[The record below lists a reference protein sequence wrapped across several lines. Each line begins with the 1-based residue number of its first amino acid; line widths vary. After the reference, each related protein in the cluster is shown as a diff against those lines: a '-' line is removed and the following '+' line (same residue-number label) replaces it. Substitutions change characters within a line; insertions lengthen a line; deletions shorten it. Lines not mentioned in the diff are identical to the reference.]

1 MLWTGKRLIA
11 SCVLLVASAIVQAAT
26 VEVAGIK
33 YEESI
38 KLANTEL
45 RLNGA
50 GIRHKVFFKVY
61 AAALYIK
68 EKKTNMAD
76 IIALPGPKRVV
87 LNMLRDVSSEDFGR
101 GFMDGVRNNT
111 DKQERTKFI
120 GQFQR
125 FGDMFA
131 TVSELKKGDV
141 LFVDWIPG
149 AGTTLTLNGKLL
161 MEPDPDMAFYNALLR
176 IWLGEKPADSSL
188 RKAMLAESNDNR
200 KE

>member
-1 MLWTGKRLIA
+1 MFYTSKRFIVSLILFAA
-11 SCVLLVASAIVQAAT
+11 SVTVQAAT

-33 YEESI
+33 YEDSI
-38 KLANTEL
+38 KVANTEL
-45 RLNGA
+45 KLNGA

-68 EKKTNMAD
+68 EKKTAMAD
-76 IIALPGPKRVV
+76 ILALPGPKRVV

-111 DKQERTKFI
+111 DKLERNKFI

-149 AGTTLTLNGKLL
+149 SGTTLTLNGKLL
-161 MEPDPDMAFYNALLR
+161 MEPDPDMGFYNALLR
-176 IWLGEKPADSSL
+176 IWLGDKPADSSL
-188 RKAMLAESNDNR
+188 RKAMLAESNDGR
-200 KE
+200 

>member
-1 MLWTGKRLIA
+1 MFYISKRLIA
-11 SCVLLVASAIVQAAT
+11 SLILFAASVTVQAGT

-33 YEESI
+33 YEETI

-45 RLNGA
+45 KLNGA
-50 GIRHKVFFKVY
+50 GIRHKVIFKVY
-61 AAALYIK
+61 AAALYLK
-68 EKKTNMAD
+68 EKKTSMAD
-76 IIALPGPKRVV
+76 ILAVPGPKRVV

-111 DKQERTKFI
+111 DKLERTKFI

-131 TVSELKKGDV
+131 TVSELRKGDV

-149 AGTTLTLNGKLL
+149 SGTTLTLNGKLL

-188 RKAMLAESNDNR
+188 RRAMLAESNDSR